1 MTTVRYGLFIMP
13 GFDLV
18 SFSVCCEALR
28 LANEVAQQRLYGW
41 EVVTASGQSVESA
54 SRIAVSGRSLAGES
68 TGYDRLILFA
78 GSQGTSYDNRNVLDW
93 LRQLSRR
100 GCQMGGVDAGVWI
113 LARAGLLGGYRF
125 ALGGGYH
132 LAFRE
137 TFDLVPEPA
146 HPFVLDR
153 ERLTWSGGGS
163 AFEAMFEQLRQDH
176 GRSLSSSVARRSRYP
191 VLPEAPEPESTALP
205 EKLATCLEVMKQNI
219 EEPLSSADLAETV
232 GLSVRHLERLF
243 HSTFQTAP
251 QKVYRSIRLQEA
263 RRLVHFTDLSI
274 TEISIAT
281 GFDSCSH
288 FARCFRSEFE
298 MTPSSW
304 RRHHKGQQIEVQG
317 AL

>member
-1 MTTVRYGLFIMP
+1 MSTVRYGLFILP

-18 SFSVCCEALR
+18 SFSVCCETLR
-28 LANEVAQQRLYGW
+28 LANDVARQKLYSW
-41 EVVTASGQSVESA
+41 EVVTGSGQAVESA
-54 SRIAVSGRSLAGES
+54 SRIPVSGRSLAGES
-68 TGYDRLILFA
+68 TDYDRLVVFA
-78 GSQGTSYDNRNVLDW
+78 GNQATSYANRNVFDW

-100 GCQMGGVDAGVWI
+100 GCLLGGVDAGVWV

-125 ALGGGYH
+125 ALGSGYH

-153 ERLTWSGGGS
+153 ERLTWAGGGS

-176 GRSLSSSVARRSRYP
+176 GRTLSSSVARSSRYP
-191 VLPEAPEPESTALP
+191 VLPETPEPQSTALP
-205 EKLATCLEVMKQNI
+205 EKLATCLEIMKQNI
-219 EEPLSSADLAETV
+219 EEPLSSAELAAAV

-243 HSTFQTAP
+243 HGTFQAAP
-251 QKVYRSIRLQEA
+251 QKVYRSLRLQEA
-263 RRLVHFTDLSI
+263 RRLVHFTELSI

-288 FARCFRSEFE
+288 FARCFRGEFD

-304 RRHHKGQQIEVQG
+304 RRSRKGQRVEVEAG
-317 AL
+317 L